1 MKTYETQH
9 THTVVI
15 GGGQAGLSVGYH
27 LAKRGIP
34 FVILDAHPRVGDAW
48 RNRWDSLRLFT
59 PSRYA
64 GLPGFPFPGRGD
76 AFLTKDE
83 VADYLESYAQRFHL
97 PVKNGVEVDSL
108 SKEGQRFVTTAGD
121 LRFESANVVVAMA
134 NYQVPRVPDFARE
147 LDPAV
152 VQLHSHDYRN
162 PSQLRDG
169 GVLVVGVGN
178 SGADIGLEVA
188 QSHPTWMSGKESGHI
203 PFRIETFLASNFL
216 VRLVRFVGHH
226 VLTVSTP
233 IGRKVRPKLLSK
245 AAPLVRVKPQDLI
258 DAGIERVPRVVGVRS
273 GRPLLANDRTL
284 DVNNVIW
291 CTGYHPG
298 FAWIKMPIFGEDAR
312 PVHER
317 GIVPGMPGMYFVGL
331 HFLYAMSSAS
341 LIGVSRDAE
350 RVVKAL
356 ASRPVSQENEVKRFI
371 RAVQAA

>member
-97 PVKNGVEVDSL
+97 PVKNGVKVDSL

-169 GVLVVGVGN
+169 GVLVLGVGN

-298 FAWIKMPIFGEDAR
+298 FAWIKMPIFGEDGR

-317 GIVPGMPGMYFVGL
+317 GIVHGMPGMYFVGL

-356 ASRPVSQENEVKRFI
+356 ASRPASQENEAKRFI

>member
-97 PVKNGVEVDSL
+97 PVKNGVKVDSL

-317 GIVPGMPGMYFVGL
+317 GIVHGMPGMYFVGL

-356 ASRPVSQENEVKRFI
+356 ASRPVSQENKVKRFI

>member
-298 FAWIKMPIFGEDAR
+298 FAWIKMPIFGEDGR

-317 GIVPGMPGMYFVGL
+317 GIVHGMPGMYFVGL

-356 ASRPVSQENEVKRFI
+356 ASRPASQENEAKRFI

>member
-97 PVKNGVEVDSL
+97 PVKNGVKVDSL

-298 FAWIKMPIFGEDAR
+298 FAWIKMPIFGEDGR

-317 GIVPGMPGMYFVGL
+317 GIVHGMPGMYFVGL

>member
-97 PVKNGVEVDSL
+97 PVKNGVKVDSL

-203 PFRIETFLASNFL
+203 PFRIETFLARNFL

-298 FAWIKMPIFGEDAR
+298 FAWIKMPIFGEDGR
-312 PVHER
+312 PVQER
-317 GIVPGMPGMYFVGL
+317 GIVHGMPGMYFVGL

-356 ASRPVSQENEVKRFI
+356 ASRPASQENEAKRFI

>member
-1 MKTYETQH
+1 MKTYDTQH

-15 GGGQAGLSVGYH
+15 GGGQAGLTVGYY
-27 LAKRGIP
+27 LRKRGIP

-48 RNRWDSLRLFT
+48 RRRWDSLRLFT

-64 GLPGFPFPGRGD
+64 GLPGLSFPGRGD
-76 AFLTKDE
+76 AFLTKDQ
-83 VADYLESYAQRFHL
+83 VADYLQNYAERFRL
-97 PVKNGVEVDSL
+97 PVKNGVKVDSL

-121 LRFESANVVVAMA
+121 LRFESENVVVAMA
-134 NYQVPRVPDFARE
+134 NYQVPRVPEFAHD
-147 LDPAV
+147 LDPSI
-152 VQLHSHDYRN
+152 VQWHSHDYRN
-162 PSQLRDG
+162 PAQLKDG

-188 QSHPTWMSGKESGHI
+188 QTHPTWMSGKETGHI
-203 PFRIETFLASNFL
+203 PFRIESFIARNFL

-233 IGRKVRPKLLSK
+233 IGRKVRPKMLAK

-258 DAGIERVPRVVGVRS
+258 DAGIERVPRVVGVRN
-273 GRPLLANDRTL
+273 GRPLLADDRTL

-291 CTGYHPG
+291 CTGYQPG
-298 FAWIKMPIFGEDAR
+298 FSWIQLPIFGEDGR
-312 PVHER
+312 PDHER
-317 GIVPGMPGMYFVGL
+317 GIVKRMPGMYFVGL
-331 HFLYAMSSAS
+331 HFLYAMSSAT

-356 ASRPVSQENEVKRFI
+356 ASRPVGQESEATRFI

>member
-1 MKTYETQH
+1 MKTYDTQH

-15 GGGQAGLSVGYH
+15 GGGQAGLTVGYY
-27 LAKRGIP
+27 LRKRGIP

-48 RNRWDSLRLFT
+48 RRRWDSLRLFT

-64 GLPGFPFPGRGD
+64 GLPGLSFPGRGD
-76 AFLTKDE
+76 AFLTKDQ
-83 VADYLESYAQRFHL
+83 VADYLQNYAERFRL
-97 PVKNGVEVDSL
+97 PVKNGAKVDSL

-121 LRFESANVVVAMA
+121 LRFESENVVVAMA
-134 NYQVPRVPDFARE
+134 NYQVPRVPEFAHD
-147 LDPAV
+147 LDPSI
-152 VQLHSHDYRN
+152 VQWHSHDYRN
-162 PSQLRDG
+162 PAQLKDG

-188 QSHPTWMSGKESGHI
+188 QTHPTWMSGKETGHI
-203 PFRIETFLASNFL
+203 PFRIESFIARNFL

-233 IGRKVRPKLLSK
+233 IGRKVRPKMLAK

-258 DAGIERVPRVVGVRS
+258 DAGIERVPRVVGVRN
-273 GRPLLANDRTL
+273 GRPLLADDRTL

-291 CTGYHPG
+291 CTGYQPG
-298 FAWIKMPIFGEDAR
+298 FSWIQLPIFGEDGR
-312 PVHER
+312 PDHER
-317 GIVPGMPGMYFVGL
+317 GIVKRMPGMYFVGL
-331 HFLYAMSSAS
+331 HFLYAMSSAT

-356 ASRPVSQENEVKRFI
+356 ASRPVGQESEATRFI